1 MSIWVAQCAAMKS
14 FLRVLAATC
23 AEPWRLEVSGWQL
36 TKSFVIPLISDVAPG
51 GAAAAA
57 P

>member
-1 MSIWVAQCAAMKS
+1 MKS

-36 TKSFVIPLISDVAPG
+36 TKSFVIPLISNVAPG